1 MMQSAMVIITLAV
14 LIGLV
19 GMEIKRPSKSHLGL
33 RIVASMMAVVS
44 LIFLILPLPFSKS
57 NKSTNEIIL
66 LTEGYSKDAVDQLNK
81 SKQKSLPQFQFKDLT
96 LNQIADVSTIHL
108 FGHGFKDT
116 SQVQVPLVPIL
127 FHPTENET
135 GIHSIHWQE
144 RIVAGSVL
152 LVQGRCA
159 NFSNKTA
166 KLVLYGWN
174 QHIDSLMINPGKQE
188 TFSFSVSPKNEG
200 RGLYHLALIAGKDS
214 IEQETIPYQ
223 VMPAKPLRVL
233 ILGESPDFET
243 KFLKN
248 WLADYGYTVISKT
261 TISKDKF
268 QKTFSNTDPLNVDKL
283 TSAVLD
289 EQDLIVSDDATI
301 KTLSTTELTLLK
313 QSISD
318 NGVGLILNADSL
330 LSKKNFISEL
340 VSIKAADSNKAV
352 IKISKI
358 GETDA
363 MTPILLK
370 FPFHILEKES
380 IHPLFMD
387 QQKRIF
393 ASVLAFGKGKL
404 IVNTLQKTSS
414 WLLSGN
420 KSDYRNYW
428 TTLINHA
435 AKKEMALESW
445 AIKTELP
452 SVNEAVT
459 ITAQTNS
466 EKSPNLMIQQ
476 NEIYAKQNMLIPG
489 SWEATYWPAAAGW
502 QTMIG
507 TSGVVSDW
515 FVYPAE
521 SWQTLYAD
529 RVVSQTQLFLK
540 NRRFAA
546 SKNET
551 EIKENILI
559 PPIYLLLIFL
569 LSMAFLWAER
579 KFQ

>member
-1 MMQSAMVIITLAV
+1 MQSAMVIIALAV

-19 GMEIKRPSKSHLGL
+19 WMEIKRPSKSLLVL
-33 RIVASMMAVVS
+33 RIVASIIAVFS
-44 LIFLILPLPFSKS
+44 LIFLILPFPYSKS

-66 LTEGYSKDAVDQLNK
+66 LTEGYNRDAVDQLKK
-81 SKQKSLPQFQFKDLT
+81 SKQRSLPQFQFSDISF
-96 LNQIADVSTIHL
+96 NQIADATTIHL

-144 RIVAGSVL
+144 RIVAGSSF

-174 QHIDSLMINPGKQE
+174 QKVDSLLITAGKQE
-188 TFSFSVSPKNEG
+188 PFSFSVIPKNEG
-200 RGLYHLALIAGKDS
+200 RGMYHLALISGKDS
-214 IEQETIPYQ
+214 IEQETIAYQ

-289 EQDLIVSDDATI
+289 EQDLIVSDDATM
-301 KTLSTTELTLLK
+301 KTLSATELILLK
-313 QSISD
+313 KSISE
-318 NGVGLILNADSL
+318 NGVGMILNADSL
-330 LSKKNFISEL
+330 LSKKNFISDL
-340 VSIKAADSNKAV
+340 VSIKAADSNKTV
-352 IKISKI
+352 IKINKI
-358 GETDA
+358 GEAEATA
-363 MTPILLK
+363 PILLK

-393 ASVLAFGKGKL
+393 ASELAFGKGKL

-428 TTLINHA
+428 TTLVNHA
-435 AKKEMALESW
+435 AKKDMAMESW
-445 AIKTELP
+445 AIKTDLP
-452 SVNEAVT
+452 MVNEAVT
-459 ITAQTNS
+459 LTAQIKS
-466 EKSPNLMIQQ
+466 EKSPNLLIQK
-476 NEIYAKQNMLIPG
+476 NEIYSLQNMLIPG
-489 SWEATYWPAAAGW
+489 SWEATYWPAESGW

-507 TSGVVSDW
+507 TNGEVSDW
-515 FVYPAE
+515 FVYPE
-521 SWQTLYAD
+521 GSWQTLFAD
-529 RVVSQTQLFLK
+529 RVVGQTKLFLK
-540 NRRFAA
+540 NRQFDATKSEIEIR
-546 SKNET
+546 KNMQ
-551 EIKENILI
+551 I
-559 PPIYLLLIFL
+559 PPIFLFLIFL
-569 LSMAFLWAER
+569 LSMAFLWVER